1 MGRLLKRAAIFIAPI
16 IINKIVQKFINKDD
30 SSSSSYGKKKKRK

>member
-16 IINKIVQKFINKDD
+16 IINKVVQKFLNKD
-30 SSSSSYGKKKKRK
+30 SSSSSKKKKRK

>member
-16 IINKIVQKFINKDD
+16 IINKVVQKFLNKDG
-30 SSSSSYGKKKKRK
+30 SSSSKNKKRK

>member
-16 IINKIVQKFINKDD
+16 IINKVVQKFLNKDG
-30 SSSSSYGKKKKRK
+30 SSSSKKKKRK

>member
-16 IINKIVQKFINKDD
+16 IINKIVQKFLNKDGN
-30 SSSSSYGKKKKRK
+30 SSSKKKKRK

>member
-16 IINKIVQKFINKDD
+16 IINKIVQKFLNKDG
-30 SSSSSYGKKKKRK
+30 SSSSEKKKRK

>member
-16 IINKIVQKFINKDD
+16 IINKVVQKFLNKDGN
-30 SSSSSYGKKKKRK
+30 SSKGKKKK

>member
-16 IINKIVQKFINKDD
+16 VINKVVQNSLIKITAALQREE
-30 SSSSSYGKKKKRK
+30 KKRKN